1 MFTSIVTSKNHASFI
16 VLFMCL
22 HVSTTCKHQLHVH
35 SLIGSLKT
43 QMVYIPRYLF
53 QKANL
58 IKISYRV
65 IHVDMFV
72 TDNFAARKGLNGA
85 QDHAIAQIVMN
96 NDVEKSNDDVQLSID
111 LDGNEMTGKN
121 AMYLAHDLTQEQKRT
136 ADVLGENVSNGNC
149 ANSRNIHF
157 VDLQLST
164 PVLHGLHDA
173 GFIRPSPIQVKAIP
187 LGRLGMDL
195 IVQAKSGTGKTVV
208 FAVVILEAI
217 NVKRPTIQ
225 AIVLSPTREIA
236 FQSQMVIERLASHI
250 PGLKCHLFVGGLP
263 LADDLRHLSNC
274 HIVVGTPGRVRYLLE
289 AGYLSTEH
297 VRQFVLDE
305 ADLLLSG
312 GTDAKLT
319 GGSANNAFPADI
331 NYIWWSLPQSK
342 QVLALSATYT
352 DYLVNEHLPR
362 YMNDPA
368 IIRLAVKDPA
378 LIGVRQ
384 FFHLIQPTTRAP
396 ISVFDAKIKFLCK
409 LLNATEFQQCLIFS
423 NFHNNAQDLC
433 DALCSRGW
441 PVSYISSSLEQRER
455 FRAFNKLRTF
465 QCRVLITTD
474 LTSRGIDAENVNL
487 VISLEVP
494 WEHETYVHRVG
505 RAGRFG
511 SYGASVVIV
520 SDVGDECDLL
530 KKLQANCPT
539 QIREL
544 PDPIPSDLAT
554 PNCSIELD
562 NLVTV
567 TNRMNNIQPRSV
579 MKTTTPKIKKNQINN
594 TNESKLHNN
603 SIQSSNELTSLLFKQ
618 NEENMEKK
626 KLISTNLSNSK
637 KKQMKS
643 ITNNNHY
650 QSINDQNA
658 LIVQLS
664 KYMDIIESE
673 IDSVSPLGT
682 TITWE
687 NKSAQN
693 VDEIEKILPN
703 LLTSYHKNGMQNS
716 TNSEISKDANS
727 VDNQFINNS
736 KANQHLNRHDHHES
750 DISYTTPD
758 DDSNH
763 DDAVNDKNI
772 KPKNFTSYF
781 KKYSPTTNDIHW
793 TSRQISAWYEYHK
806 LVDYANYFYNEW
818 YSAMKEYDQAVAHLN
833 QLRQLQHCTD

>member
-1 MFTSIVTSKNHASFI
+1 
-16 VLFMCL
+16 
-22 HVSTTCKHQLHVH
+22 
-35 SLIGSLKT
+35 
-43 QMVYIPRYLF
+43 
-53 QKANL
+53 
-58 IKISYRV
+58 
-65 IHVDMFV
+65 
-72 TDNFAARKGLNGA
+72 
-85 QDHAIAQIVMN
+85 MN

-289 AGYLSTEH
+289 AGYLSTDH

-396 ISVFDAKIKFLCK
+396 ISVFDAKIRFLCK

-433 DALCSRGW
+433 DALSSRGW

-567 TNRMNNIQPRSV
+567 TNRMNNIQPRAV

>member
-1 MFTSIVTSKNHASFI
+1 M
-16 VLFMCL
+16 
-22 HVSTTCKHQLHVH
+22 
-35 SLIGSLKT
+35 
-43 QMVYIPRYLF
+43 
-53 QKANL
+53 
-58 IKISYRV
+58 
-65 IHVDMFV
+65 
-72 TDNFAARKGLNGA
+72 
-85 QDHAIAQIVMN
+85 
-96 NDVEKSNDDVQLSID
+96 EKS
-111 LDGNEMTGKN
+111 
-121 AMYLAHDLTQEQKRT
+121 
-136 ADVLGENVSNGNC
+136 
-149 ANSRNIHF
+149 
-157 VDLQLST
+157 
-164 PVLHGLHDA
+164 
-173 GFIRPSPIQVKAIP
+173 
-187 LGRLGMDL
+187 
-195 IVQAKSGTGKTVV
+195 
-208 FAVVILEAI
+208 
-217 NVKRPTIQ
+217 
-225 AIVLSPTREIA
+225 
-236 FQSQMVIERLASHI
+236 SH
-250 PGLKCHLFVGGLP
+250 
-263 LADDLRHLSNC
+263 S
-274 HIVVGTPGRVRYLLE
+274 
-289 AGYLSTEH
+289 
-297 VRQFVLDE
+297 
-305 ADLLLSG
+305 
-312 GTDAKLT
+312 
-319 GGSANNAFPADI
+319 
-331 NYIWWSLPQSK
+331 
-342 QVLALSATYT
+342 
-352 DYLVNEHLPR
+352 
-362 YMNDPA
+362 
-368 IIRLAVKDPA
+368 
-378 LIGVRQ
+378 
-384 FFHLIQPTTRAP
+384 
-396 ISVFDAKIKFLCK
+396 
-409 LLNATEFQQCLIFS
+409 
-423 NFHNNAQDLC
+423 AQDLC

-567 TNRMNNIQPRSV
+567 TNRMNNIQPRAV

-603 SIQSSNELTSLLFKQ
+603 SIQSTNELTSLLFKQ

-687 NKSAQN
+687 NKFAQN

-781 KKYSPTTNDIHW
+781 KKNSPTTNDIHW

-818 YSAMKEYDQAVAHLN
+818 YSAMQEYDQAVAHLN

>member
-1 MFTSIVTSKNHASFI
+1 MT
-16 VLFMCL
+16 
-22 HVSTTCKHQLHVH
+22 
-35 SLIGSLKT
+35 
-43 QMVYIPRYLF
+43 
-53 QKANL
+53 
-58 IKISYRV
+58 
-65 IHVDMFV
+65 
-72 TDNFAARKGLNGA
+72 
-85 QDHAIAQIVMN
+85 
-96 NDVEKSNDDVQLSID
+96 EKSDDNAQLSVD
-111 LDGNEMTGKN
+111 LDENEVTGKN
-121 AMYLAHDLTQEQKRT
+121 TIYLAHDLTQEEKRT
-136 ADVLGENVSNGNC
+136 ADVLGENVSNETC
-149 ANSRNIHF
+149 VNSRNIHF
-157 VDLQLST
+157 KDLQLST
-164 PVLHGLHDA
+164 PVLHGLYDA
-173 GFIRPSPIQVKAIP
+173 GFIRPSPVQVKAIP

-250 PGLKCHLFVGGLP
+250 SGLKCHLFVGGLP
-263 LADDLRHLSNC
+263 LADDLRHLSDC

-368 IIRLAVKDPA
+368 IVRLAVKDPA

-384 FFHLIQPTTRAP
+384 FFHIIQPTTLAP
-396 ISVFDAKIKFLCK
+396 ISIFDAKIKFLCK

-441 PVSYISSSLEQRER
+441 PVSYISSSLEQSER

-511 SYGASVVIV
+511 SYGASVIIV

-567 TNRMNNIQPRSV
+567 TNRMNNIQPRAIR
-579 MKTTTPKIKKNQINN
+579 KTTTPKIKRTE
-594 TNESKLHNN
+594 TNSKLHNN
-603 SIQSSNELTSLLFKQ
+603 SMQSSNELTSSSLLFKQ
-618 NEENMEKK
+618 NEENIGEKK
-626 KLISTNLSNSK
+626 FISTNLTDSK
-637 KKQMKS
+637 KKQVKYN
-643 ITNNNHY
+643 TNDNHY
-650 QSINDQNA
+650 QSMNDQNA

-682 TITWE
+682 TIAWE

-693 VDEIEKILPN
+693 VDEIERN
-703 LLTSYHKNGMQNS
+703 LLSFFTNYHKNGMQISN
-716 TNSEISKDANS
+716 NSEISKNTNS
-727 VDNQFINNS
+727 VDNKFVTNP
-736 KANQHLNRHDHHES
+736 KANQKLNRHDHHEG
-750 DISYTTPD
+750 DICCTTAD

-763 DDAVNDKNI
+763 DDAVNDKNV
-772 KPKNFTSYF
+772 KTKNSTSYF
-781 KKYSPTTNDIHW
+781 KKYPSTTNDIHW

-833 QLRQLQHCTD
+833 QLRRLQHCTD

>member
-1 MFTSIVTSKNHASFI
+1 MT
-16 VLFMCL
+16 
-22 HVSTTCKHQLHVH
+22 
-35 SLIGSLKT
+35 
-43 QMVYIPRYLF
+43 
-53 QKANL
+53 
-58 IKISYRV
+58 
-65 IHVDMFV
+65 
-72 TDNFAARKGLNGA
+72 
-85 QDHAIAQIVMN
+85 
-96 NDVEKSNDDVQLSID
+96 EKSDDNAQLSVD
-111 LDGNEMTGKN
+111 LDENEVTGKN
-121 AMYLAHDLTQEQKRT
+121 TIYLAHDLTQEEKRT
-136 ADVLGENVSNGNC
+136 ADVLGENVSNETC

-157 VDLQLST
+157 KDLQLST
-164 PVLHGLHDA
+164 PVLHGLYDA
-173 GFIRPSPIQVKAIP
+173 GFIRPSPVQVKAIP

-250 PGLKCHLFVGGLP
+250 SGLKCHLFVGGLP
-263 LADDLRHLSNC
+263 LADDLRHLSDC

-368 IIRLAVKDPA
+368 IVRLAVKDPA

-384 FFHLIQPTTRAP
+384 FFHIIQPTTLAP
-396 ISVFDAKIKFLCK
+396 ISIFDAKIKFLCK

-441 PVSYISSSLEQRER
+441 PVSYISSSLEQGER

-511 SYGASVVIV
+511 SYGASVIIV

-567 TNRMNNIQPRSV
+567 TNRMNNIQPRAIR
-579 MKTTTPKIKKNQINN
+579 KTTTPKIKRTE
-594 TNESKLHNN
+594 TNSKLHNN
-603 SIQSSNELTSLLFKQ
+603 SMQSSNELTSSSLLFKQ
-618 NEENMEKK
+618 NEENIGEKK
-626 KLISTNLSNSK
+626 FISTNLTDSK
-637 KKQMKS
+637 KKQVKYN
-643 ITNNNHY
+643 TNDNHY
-650 QSINDQNA
+650 QSMNDQNA

-682 TITWE
+682 TIAWE

-693 VDEIEKILPN
+693 VDEIERN
-703 LLTSYHKNGMQNS
+703 LLSFFTNYHKNGMQISN
-716 TNSEISKDANS
+716 NSEISKNTNS
-727 VDNQFINNS
+727 VDNKFVTNP
-736 KANQHLNRHDHHES
+736 KANQKLNRHDHHEG
-750 DISYTTPD
+750 DICCTTAD

-763 DDAVNDKNI
+763 DDAVNDKNV
-772 KPKNFTSYF
+772 KTKNSTSYF
-781 KKYSPTTNDIHW
+781 KKYPSTTNDIHW

-833 QLRQLQHCTD
+833 QLRRLQHCTD

>member
-1 MFTSIVTSKNHASFI
+1 
-16 VLFMCL
+16 
-22 HVSTTCKHQLHVH
+22 
-35 SLIGSLKT
+35 
-43 QMVYIPRYLF
+43 
-53 QKANL
+53 
-58 IKISYRV
+58 
-65 IHVDMFV
+65 
-72 TDNFAARKGLNGA
+72 
-85 QDHAIAQIVMN
+85 MN
-96 NDVEKSNDDVQLSID
+96 DDIIKSNGDVQLSTN
-111 LDGNEMTGKN
+111 LSENEVTNKN
-121 AMYLAHDLTQEQKRT
+121 PMYLAHDLTNEQKRT
-136 ADVLGENVSNGNC
+136 ADVLDENYLNTTNGTC
-149 ANSRNIHF
+149 VNSRNTLF

-173 GFIRPSPIQVKAIP
+173 GFIRPSPVQVKAIP

-225 AIVLSPTREIA
+225 ALVLSPTREIA
-236 FQSQMVIERLASHI
+236 FQSQMVIERLGSHI

-297 VRQFVLDE
+297 IRQFVLDE

-312 GTDAKLT
+312 GADAKLT
-319 GGSANNAFPADI
+319 GGSVNNAFPADI
-331 NYIWWSLPQSK
+331 NYIWWNLPQSK

-396 ISVFDAKIKFLCK
+396 ASVFDAKVKFLCK

-441 PVSYISSSLEQRER
+441 PVSYISSSLEQGER

-465 QCRVLITTD
+465 QCRILITTD

-487 VISLEVP
+487 VVSLEVP

-511 SYGASVVIV
+511 SYGASVIIV
-520 SDVGDECDLL
+520 SDVGDECNLL

-544 PDPIPSDLAT
+544 PDSIPSDLT
-554 PNCSIELD
+554 TSDCSIELD

-567 TNRMNNIQPRSV
+567 TNRMNHIQPRAIFN
-579 MKTTTPKIKKNQINN
+579 MITPKMKKFQ
-594 TNESKLHNN
+594 TNSKSHNN
-603 SIQSSNELTSLLFKQ
+603 SIQSSNDLSLLLSEQ
-618 NEENMEKK
+618 NKENIEKK
-626 KLISTNLSNSK
+626 KVTCNNLTNLKN
-637 KKQMKS
+637 KQHKS
-643 ITNNNHY
+643 TTNNHH
-650 QSINDQNA
+650 QTINDINIDQNDF
-658 LIVQLS
+658 VERLS
-664 KYMDIIESE
+664 KYINIVEFE

-682 TITWE
+682 TIAWGNE
-687 NKSAQN
+687 SAQN
-693 VDEIEKILPN
+693 VDKIEKDLLN
-703 LLTSYHKNGMQNS
+703 LFNYHHKNGVEVLS
-716 TNSEISKDANS
+716 NSEIAKDTNNIDNNYAITNTCEINQTHHHSNS
-727 VDNQFINNS
+727 DNS
-736 KANQHLNRHDHHES
+736 CC
-750 DISYTTPD
+750 TTD
-758 DDSNH
+758 DDIM
-763 DDAVNDKNI
+763 NDKNV
-772 KPKNFTSYF
+772 KTKNSVSHF
-781 KKYSPTTNDIHW
+781 KKYPTKTSNFHW
-793 TSRQISAWYEYHK
+793 TCKQISAWYEYHK
-806 LVDYANYFYNEW
+806 LLDYANYFYTEW
-818 YSAMKEYDQAVAHLN
+818 NSSMKEYNQAVAYLN
-833 QLRQLQHCTD
+833 ELQQLKYCTD

>member
-1 MFTSIVTSKNHASFI
+1 MT
-16 VLFMCL
+16 
-22 HVSTTCKHQLHVH
+22 
-35 SLIGSLKT
+35 
-43 QMVYIPRYLF
+43 
-53 QKANL
+53 
-58 IKISYRV
+58 
-65 IHVDMFV
+65 
-72 TDNFAARKGLNGA
+72 
-85 QDHAIAQIVMN
+85 
-96 NDVEKSNDDVQLSID
+96 EKSDDNAQLSVD
-111 LDGNEMTGKN
+111 LDENEVTGKN
-121 AMYLAHDLTQEQKRT
+121 TIYLAHDLTQEEKRT
-136 ADVLGENVSNGNC
+136 ADVLGENVSNETC

-157 VDLQLST
+157 KDLQLST
-164 PVLHGLHDA
+164 PVLHGLYDA
-173 GFIRPSPIQVKAIP
+173 GFIRPSPVQVKAIP

-250 PGLKCHLFVGGLP
+250 SGLKCHLFVGGLP
-263 LADDLRHLSNC
+263 LADDLRHLSDC

-368 IIRLAVKDPA
+368 IVRLAVKDPA

-384 FFHLIQPTTRAP
+384 FFHIIQPTTLAP
-396 ISVFDAKIKFLCK
+396 ISIFDAKIKFLCK

-441 PVSYISSSLEQRER
+441 PVSYISSSLEQGER

-511 SYGASVVIV
+511 SYGASVIIV

-567 TNRMNNIQPRSV
+567 TNRMNNIQPRAIR
-579 MKTTTPKIKKNQINN
+579 KTTTPKIKRTE
-594 TNESKLHNN
+594 TNSKLHNN
-603 SIQSSNELTSLLFKQ
+603 SMQSSNELTSSSLLFKQ
-618 NEENMEKK
+618 NEENIGEKK
-626 KLISTNLSNSK
+626 FISTNLTDSK

-643 ITNNNHY
+643 NTNDNHY
-650 QSINDQNA
+650 QSMNDQNA

-682 TITWE
+682 TIAWE

-693 VDEIEKILPN
+693 VDEIERN
-703 LLTSYHKNGMQNS
+703 LLSFFTNYHKNGMQISN
-716 TNSEISKDANS
+716 NSEISKNTNS
-727 VDNQFINNS
+727 VDNKFVTNP
-736 KANQHLNRHDHHES
+736 KANQKLNRHDHHEG
-750 DISYTTPD
+750 DICCTTAD

-763 DDAVNDKNI
+763 DDAVNDKNV
-772 KPKNFTSYF
+772 KTKNSTSYF
-781 KKYSPTTNDIHW
+781 KKYPSTTNDIHW

-833 QLRQLQHCTD
+833 QLRRLQHCTD

>member
-1 MFTSIVTSKNHASFI
+1 
-16 VLFMCL
+16 
-22 HVSTTCKHQLHVH
+22 
-35 SLIGSLKT
+35 
-43 QMVYIPRYLF
+43 
-53 QKANL
+53 
-58 IKISYRV
+58 
-65 IHVDMFV
+65 
-72 TDNFAARKGLNGA
+72 
-85 QDHAIAQIVMN
+85 
-96 NDVEKSNDDVQLSID
+96 
-111 LDGNEMTGKN
+111 
-121 AMYLAHDLTQEQKRT
+121 
-136 ADVLGENVSNGNC
+136 
-149 ANSRNIHF
+149 
-157 VDLQLST
+157 
-164 PVLHGLHDA
+164 
-173 GFIRPSPIQVKAIP
+173 
-187 LGRLGMDL
+187 
-195 IVQAKSGTGKTVV
+195 
-208 FAVVILEAI
+208 
-217 NVKRPTIQ
+217 
-225 AIVLSPTREIA
+225 
-236 FQSQMVIERLASHI
+236 MVIERLASHI
-250 PGLKCHLFVGGLP
+250 SGLKCHLFVGGLP
-263 LADDLRHLSNC
+263 LADDLRHLSDC

-297 VRQFVLDE
+297 VKQFVLDE

-368 IIRLAVKDPA
+368 IVRLAVKDPA

-384 FFHLIQPTTRAP
+384 FFHIIQPTTLAP
-396 ISVFDAKIKFLCK
+396 ISIFDAKIKFLCK

-441 PVSYISSSLEQRER
+441 PVSYISSSLEQSER

-511 SYGASVVIV
+511 SYGASVIIV

-554 PNCSIELD
+554 SNCSIELD

-567 TNRMNNIQPRSV
+567 TNRMNNIQPRV
-579 MKTTTPKIKKNQINN
+579 IRKTTTPKIKRTE
-594 TNESKLHNN
+594 TNSKLHNH
-603 SIQSSNELTSLLFKQ
+603 SIQSSNELSSSSLFKQ
-618 NEENMEKK
+618 NEENIGEKK
-626 KLISTNLSNSK
+626 FISTNLTDSK

-643 ITNNNHY
+643 IANDNHY
-650 QSINDQNA
+650 QSMNDQDA
-658 LIVQLS
+658 LIVRLS

-682 TITWE
+682 TIAWE

-693 VDEIEKILPN
+693 VDEIEKN
-703 LLTSYHKNGMQNS
+703 LLSFFTNYHKNGMQISN
-716 TNSEISKDANS
+716 NSEISKNANS
-727 VDNQFINNS
+727 VDNKFINNP
-736 KANQHLNRHDHHES
+736 KANQQLNRHDHHEG
-750 DISYTTPD
+750 DICCTTAD

-763 DDAVNDKNI
+763 DDAVNDKNV
-772 KPKNFTSYF
+772 KTKNSTSYF
-781 KKYSPTTNDIHW
+781 KKYPSTTNDIYW

-818 YSAMKEYDQAVAHLN
+818 YSAIKEYDQAVTHLN
-833 QLRQLQHCTD
+833 QLRRLQHCTD